1 MNKMIKNILLVML
14 LISSNFVFAQD
25 SLKTNVFNVDKVLK
39 PILSES
45 MKIQSNPNP
54 EVPEIKTPVFEYANI
69 PDTIHKATSTIY
81 TIKPLSMGTSLLPK
95 LKNNYTKFGYGNLN
109 TPLFEVYLNTVRNK
123 EWQAGIFAKHLSSN
137 PSGYNTF
144 SNNVIEGFA
153 KKFSSTSVL
162 DLDVNYCRKNAYLYG
177 FQPENPSPNSS
188 DIQQLFQTIEA
199 KGSFSNIV
207 KDSVS
212 MLYKIGAGFYNF
224 SDSHGISENDFKVFG
239 DFKKLIDNNPLE
251 VKTQLNITDVK
262 NSTTDY
268 QRVYFDLNPR
278 YTLKMDELYL
288 RLGFNS
294 TFYSDSSNSNL
305 FFFPVAEAGYSLIT
319 KSLIGFAG
327 ITGDVK
333 RNTYRSI
340 INQNPFVR
348 DLDFK
353 NTVNNFELYGGFKG
367 QLGAQTS
374 FSLQASWKSVQNQLF
389 YAIDS
394 AKYNSQMVYYD
405 TKSISIVNLKG
416 EISHEF
422 ADQFRMSLTANYYN
436 YSTTI
441 SHPYALP
448 TFETKLN
455 LMYNI
460 GDKFILKADIFTMNQ
475 RYALVMGTNGN
486 TDVTLK
492 GLVDLNAGIDYRYS
506 KTVSVFL
513 NLNNLTNNMYQRWYI
528 TYPSYGFNLIGGL
541 AVTF

>member
-1 MNKMIKNILLVML
+1 ML
-14 LISSNFVFAQD
+14 LISSNLLFAQD

-123 EWQAGIFAKHLSSN
+123 EWQAGFFAKHLSSH
-137 PSGYNTF
+137 PSDDNIFKGTNTF
-144 SNNVIEGFA
+144 SDNIVEGFA

-162 DLDVNYCRKNAYLYG
+162 DLDVNYYRKNLYLFG
-177 FQPENPSPNSS
+177 SSNPADLISLTGNPE
-188 DIQQLFQTIEA
+188 IQQLFQTIEA

-278 YTLKMDELYL
+278 YTLKIDALYL

-294 TFYSDSSNSNL
+294 TIYSDSTSSNL

-319 KSLIGFAG
+319 KSLIGYAG

-348 DLDFK
+348 DPLFN

-367 QLGAQTS
+367 KLGSQTS

-389 YAIDS
+389 YAVDS

-405 TKSISIVNLKG
+405 TKSISIANIKG

-422 ADQFRMSLTANYYN
+422 GDQFRMSLTANYYS
-436 YSTTI
+436 YSTTFL
-441 SHPYALP
+441 HPYALP

-475 RYALVMGTNGN
+475 RYALVKGTTNSN
-486 TDVTLK
+486 TDVILN

-513 NLNNLTNNMYQRWYI
+513 NLNNLTNNMYQRWYT